1 MRLGFK
7 ISWVN
12 AILREINQKSSFRA
26 FFRQFGLVDRIT
38 DYPLRVIVGARC
50 SYQFCYLDN
59 LTKWYYICTKGTQNL
74 HSLFIMYNM
83 SGLMKKII
91 AKLLYET
98 KVFVTT
104 AAEIKH

>member
-1 MRLGFK
+1 MGIERQFIVIRHILPDWRHQLGFK
-7 ISWVN
+7 ST
-12 AILREINQKSSFRA
+12 L
-26 FFRQFGLVDRIT
+26 
-38 DYPLRVIVGARC
+38 
-50 SYQFCYLDN
+50 
-59 LTKWYYICTKGTQNL
+59 LT
-74 HSLFIMYNM
+74 IMYNM

>member
-1 MRLGFK
+1 
-7 ISWVN
+7 
-12 AILREINQKSSFRA
+12 
-26 FFRQFGLVDRIT
+26 
-38 DYPLRVIVGARC
+38 
-50 SYQFCYLDN
+50 
-59 LTKWYYICTKGTQNL
+59 
-74 HSLFIMYNM
+74 MYNM